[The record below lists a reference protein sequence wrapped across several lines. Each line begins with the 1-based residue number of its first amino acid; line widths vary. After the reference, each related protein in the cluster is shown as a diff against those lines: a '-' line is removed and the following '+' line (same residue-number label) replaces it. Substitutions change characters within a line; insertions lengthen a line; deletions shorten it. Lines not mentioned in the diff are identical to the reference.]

1 MNDQRGWSA
10 DPAISRLH
18 RVVNWIEH
26 YEREHPG
33 TIPTNRMIAE
43 GVALPVE
50 DIIRTTTLL
59 AARGLAKSA
68 DSMGPE
74 ATGVWLTAAGH
85 DLVSTWR
92 AARSSARQ
100 RRVACRDA
108 VLDWFDEQSERVR
121 DSSAFL
127 RDVRASYYGE
137 PFTPDE
143 AQQAVSFL
151 HGNGLIDGATV
162 AEGEDVYNAK
172 ITDDGRVCVE
182 QYGSTVADWMN
193 RAQRGGDTITTITN
207 SPGAQWM
214 NESPAAQQ
222 TARLTTL
229 STDAR
234 RQVAHIADEIFIAL
248 DAVDLSP
255 EQRQEAKAAATEL
268 RELAANP
275 TAEKGRLRSSLGVIA
290 TAALGAMGTETG
302 KHVLELIQQAMRA
315 IGS

>member
-1 MNDQRGWSA
+1 VSW
-10 DPAISRLH
+10 LH
-18 RVVNWIEH
+18 RVVQWIEN

-33 TIPTNRMIAE
+33 SIPTNRIIAE
-43 GVALPVE
+43 GILLPVE
-50 DIIRTTTLL
+50 DIIHTTTLL
-59 AARGLAKSA
+59 VARRLANSA
-68 DSMGPE
+68 DSMGPG
-74 ATGVWLTAAGH
+74 ATGVWLTTAGH
-85 DLVSTWR
+85 ELVSTWR

-108 VLDWFDEQSERVR
+108 VLDWFDNQAERVP

-127 RDVRASYYGE
+127 WDVRAWYYGE
-137 PFTPDE
+137 PFTLE
-143 AQQAVSFL
+143 EVQQAASFL
-151 HGNGLIDGATV
+151 HKKGLIEGATV
-162 AEGEDVYNAK
+162 AEGDDIYNAK

-182 QYGSTVADWMN
+182 QYDSTVAHWMN
-193 RAQRGGDTITTITN
+193 RSRRGGDTITTITN

-229 STDAR
+229 SKDAR
-234 RQVAHIADEIFIAL
+234 RQVVHIADEIFIVL
-248 DAVDLSP
+248 DAVDLPP

-275 TAEKGRLRSSLGVIA
+275 TAGKGRLRSSLGVIA
-290 TAALGAMGTETG
+290 TAALGAMGTEAG
-302 KHVLELIQQAMRA
+302 KHVLELIQQAMRT